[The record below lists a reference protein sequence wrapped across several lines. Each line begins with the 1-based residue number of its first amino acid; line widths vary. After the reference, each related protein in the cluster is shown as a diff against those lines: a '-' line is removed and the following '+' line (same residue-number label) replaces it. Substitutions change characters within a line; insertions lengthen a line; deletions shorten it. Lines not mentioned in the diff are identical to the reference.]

1 MAIQYFA
8 KVTASDH
15 EAFQRLVKHYPLST
29 YADWHLKEA
38 SRMADWR
45 ARRHAI
51 KMVAVTPQEFVDY
64 CESKNAPKD
73 IITFKAFIIEKG
85 GG

>member
-15 EAFQRLVKHYPLST
+15 ETLQRIVKHYPLSS
-29 YADWHLKEA
+29 YADWHLKEM
-38 SRMADWR
+38 SRMSDWR
-45 ARRHAI
+45 SRRHAI
-51 KMVAVTPQEFVDY
+51 KMVPVTPEEFEEY
-64 CESKNAPKD
+64 RNHKGLPSD
-73 IITFKAFIIEKG
+73 IITFNPFVSEKG

>member
-15 EAFQRLVKHYPLST
+15 EVLQRTVKHYPLSS
-29 YADWHLKEA
+29 YADWHMKEMN
-38 SRMADWR
+38 RMTDWR
-45 ARRHAI
+45 SRRHAI
-51 KMVAVTPQEFVDY
+51 KMVPVTPEEFEAY
-64 CESKNAPKD
+64 CKKKGVPSD
-73 IITFKAFIIEKG
+73 IITFKAFVCEKG

>member
-15 EAFQRLVKHYPLST
+15 EVLQRTVKHYPLSS
-29 YADWHLKEA
+29 YADWHMKEM

-45 ARRHAI
+45 SRRHAI
-51 KMVAVTPQEFVDY
+51 KMVPVTPEEFEAY
-64 CESKNAPKD
+64 CKKNGVPSD
-73 IITFKAFIIEKG
+73 IITFKAFVCEKG

>member
-15 EAFQRLVKHYPLST
+15 EVLQRIVKHYPLSS
-29 YADWHLKEA
+29 YADWHLKEM
-38 SRMADWR
+38 SRMSDWR
-45 ARRHAI
+45 SRRHAI
-51 KMVAVTPQEFVDY
+51 KMVPVTPQEFEEY
-64 CESKNAPKD
+64 CKLKGVPSD
-73 IITFKAFIIEKG
+73 IITFKAFVCEKG